1 MEHPIITEQRGRVG
15 LIRLNR
21 HRVYNALNEGLMNAL
36 TEALDRFEQDENTSC
51 VVITG
56 SDKAFA
62 AGADIDEMRDRDF
75 MDVYKS
81 DFITRNWE
89 RLKTF
94 RKPVIAAVS
103 GLAMGGGCELAMMC
117 DLVFAA
123 DNARFALPEVKLGVI
138 PGAGGTQRLPRAVGK
153 AKAMDLCLTGRFMDA
168 DEAERCGLVSRIY
181 PAERVLDEALAAAD
195 KIAQYSQPV
204 LMMLKESVNRAYEGS
219 LNEGLL
225 FERRTLHAAF
235 ALEDR
240 KEGMSSFLEKR
251 PAEFSHR

>member
-1 MEHPIITEQRGRVG
+1 MEQPIITEQHDRVG

-21 HRVYNALNEGLMNAL
+21 TAVYNALNEQLMNAL
-36 TEALDRFEQDENTSC
+36 TEALNQFEQDENTTC

-62 AGADIDEMRDRDF
+62 AGADIDEMRNWDF
-75 MDVYKS
+75 MEVYKS

-94 RKPVIAAVS
+94 RKPAIASVS

-123 DNARFALPEVKLGVI
+123 DNARFALPEVRLGVL

-168 DEAERCGLVSRIY
+168 EEAERCGLVSRIY
-181 PAERVLDEALAAAD
+181 PAERVLEEALATA
-195 KIAQYSQPV
+195 KQIAQYSQPV
-204 LMMLKESVNRAYEGS
+204 LMMLKESVNRAYESS

-240 KEGMSSFLEKR
+240 QEGMSSFQEKR
-251 PAEFSHR
+251 PAMFRHR